1 MSLWR
6 TTNTMNEADE
16 AWYEAQFDLF
26 STQGYKELINK
37 AKEIQATFNNISN
50 VDSLETLWFKKG
62 QLDNLNWIIGWQQ
75 AVEET
80 YKELISENAV

>member
-1 MSLWR
+1 
-6 TTNTMNEADE
+6 MNEVDE

-26 STQGYKELINK
+26 ATQGYKELINK
-37 AKEIQATFNNISN
+37 AKEIQATFNTLAN